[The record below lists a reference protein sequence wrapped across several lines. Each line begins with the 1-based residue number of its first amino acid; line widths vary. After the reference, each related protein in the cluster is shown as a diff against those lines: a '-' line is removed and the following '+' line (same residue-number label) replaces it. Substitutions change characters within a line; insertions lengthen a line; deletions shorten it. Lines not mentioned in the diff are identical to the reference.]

1 MKTANHV
8 LVTGGGSGLGLG
20 IAIRYLQQGATVS
33 VLDLAVSNAS
43 KMELQQAALLNGTSW
58 QFFKADVTNAAE
70 LTEAV
75 KASERQYGP
84 PDIAI
89 NSAGVVINKTLAD
102 MHPEEFSRVININLN
117 GSFNFAWAVL
127 PTMKAGSRLALIASL
142 AGHTSNYAYSA
153 YGASKFGVV
162 GLATTLRYEYEMQ
175 GINISCICPPE
186 VNTPLVDGERLHGNP
201 VSLELKKIAGSM
213 QADVACDQIVAGLNE
228 GRWMIIPGASG
239 KATAFA
245 ARYLPGLFHRF
256 MSVMI
261 KKTMAKVGTTVKT
274 NQHLS

>member
-1 MKTANHV
+1 MKKVNHV
-8 LVTGGGSGLGLG
+8 LITGGGSGLGLG
-20 IAIRYLQQGATVS
+20 IATRYLQQGAKVS
-33 VLDLAVSNAS
+33 ILDLAISTAS
-43 KMELQQAALLNGTSW
+43 KMELQQSALLNDTRW

-70 LTEAV
+70 LAEAV

-84 PDIAI
+84 PDVAV
-89 NSAGVVINKTLAD
+89 NSAGIVLNKTVAD
-102 MHPEEFSRVININLN
+102 MQPEEFSRVININLN

-127 PTMKAGSRLALIASL
+127 PTMKAGSRLALVASL

-162 GLATTLRYEYEMQ
+162 GLATTLRYEYELQ

-228 GRWMIIPGASG
+228 GRWMIVPGASG

-245 ARYLPGLFHRF
+245 ARYWPGLISH
-256 MSVMI
+256 
-261 KKTMAKVGTTVKT
+261 
-274 NQHLS
+274 